1 MAKKLNP
8 LVFLDISID
17 GGRAERITFELFSDI
32 VPKTAENFR
41 ALCTGEKGIG
51 ASTQKPLHFKG
62 SNFHRIIQGFV
73 AQGGD
78 FSKGDGSGGES
89 IYGGKFPV
97 DICIYFSY
105 TVDENFKLKHDG
117 PGVLSMANS
126 GPNTNGSQFFITFR
140 GTPHLDGKHV
150 VFGKVVSGMA
160 LLTKLEAQGSDTGK
174 PLCLVKIVDCGEV
187 SGTEKKLNRSKGNSD
202 DDERVRG
209 KRDVTDKKKKK
220 RRYKSSD
227 SHSSYSS
234 DSESYSSES
243 NSDSDSDSDSSSETS
258 SSSDR
263 RHKRRKKTSKKDKKR
278 KRGRRRD
285 KRPSRHNRR
294 SKRKSKWSSESSSD
308 SESESTR
315 SSSPDSGEADR
326 PTKGR
331 DKSTS
336 PVLEKV
342 AAMEEPK
349 KDEKRTTEATEL
361 NEGKFLQKVGHA
373 RENNKG
379 LEARSDEAANQ
390 RSDSED
396 KSSKFREGPSG
407 SSRRSPVRAAANEN
421 KIRRMDG
428 HSRSPSRI
436 PLNKASEP
444 ALNRERDLRKSPSPD
459 GHPKRVRKGRGFT
472 QQYAFVRKY
481 RTPSPERLPFR
492 SRNYTGRYEREGY
505 RNSYGRYRNY
515 SERSPARRY
524 YGASRVSRG
533 GSPTRYRRG
542 RSRSIST
549 SPMGRRG
556 RGRDRSPSPRRSRS
570 PRDYRRPAISE
581 RLQSRLDT
589 QDIKRPSKERSRSRS
604 KSRGSS
610 ASRSPIRG
618 SVKRENTRNRGSR
631 SSSRS
636 SSSAGNAG
644 LVSYGDG
651 SPNG

>member
-73 AQGGD
+73 AQV
-78 FSKGDGSGGES
+78 F
-89 IYGGKFPV
+89 

-160 LLTKLEAQGSDTGK
+160 LLKKLEAQGSDTGK

-187 SGTEKKLNRSKGNSD
+187 SGSKTQISRGTEKAEKKLNRSKGNSD

-234 DSESYSSES
+234 DSESYSSKS

-294 SKRKSKWSSESSSD
+294 SKRKSKWSSESSSE

-373 RENNKG
+373 RENNNG

-421 KIRRMDG
+421 KIRRTDG

-481 RTPSPERLPFR
+481 RTPSPERVPFR
-492 SRNYTGRYEREGY
+492 SVIIQEDMKEKVIGIVMGGIEITLSGRQQGDIMVLQGLVGVVVQQGAFQPAPWAAAAEGGTAARARDVAEAREIIVGPLLAKGS
-505 RNSYGRYRNY
+505 NL
-515 SERSPARRY
+515 
-524 YGASRVSRG
+524 VS
-533 GSPTRYRRG
+533 THK
-542 RSRSIST
+542 T
-549 SPMGRRG
+549 SSALRKK
-556 RGRDRSPSPRRSRS
+556 GRDLGQRVGV
-570 PRDYRRPAISE
+570 
-581 RLQSRLDT
+581 LQHPDL
-589 QDIKRPSKERSRSRS
+589 PFGVRS
-604 KSRGSS
+604 KGR
-610 ASRSPIRG
+610 IREIG
-618 SVKRENTRNRGSR
+618 DLEAVPGRVVRWKRRLGFVWRWE
-631 SSSRS
+631 
-636 SSSAGNAG
+636 
-644 LVSYGDG
+644 
-651 SPNG
+651 P